1 MLIRQW
7 LQLIK
12 LLNNGNMKV
21 GFIFGLLLFLLVVP
35 LSAQQVKS
43 VIPYRMV
50 GGKMI
55 VDMSVNGQVRS
66 FIFDTGGQMALT
78 GELCNELNIP
88 VVDSVKI
95 TDVNGKE
102 VGLPRVVVSSLLTLD
117 GQINFS
123 GVPAMKLAT
132 PSPFECFHADGLI
145 GSDLLKDLIVEI
157 DSKAKTITVTSAE
170 MASNVSLRKMLPF
183 SGKGFMPIITLQAG
197 AGNSLIA
204 LFDTGCPSFLSLKD
218 TDYENLR
225 SGRAFQ
231 VMSEGVGGGSIGV
244 GGMTESELSYRVEF
258 PLLSVGPTK
267 FKQVTAETSTP
278 PYTLLGVKLLEYGKV
293 TIDYPRRRWYF
304 EAYEQEFDL
313 AGKYYNVNLQVKDGD
328 LVVATV
334 WSAMKGVVEVG
345 DKVLKINGKP
355 VGKYDF
361 CESIISGI
369 PELKAKKKTKL
380 TIQTKQGEKAYVE
393 YEIQGVS
400 LWYFHA
406 CFYVWLCSAT
416 TGKTSL

>member
-1 MLIRQW
+1 MRMRL
-7 LQLIK
+7 
-12 LLNNGNMKV
+12 
-21 GFIFGLLLFLLVVP
+21 IFGLLLFLIVVP

-55 VDMSVNGQVRS
+55 VDMTINGQVRS

-78 GELCNELNIP
+78 GELCEELNIP
-88 VVDSVKI
+88 VVDSVKV

-102 VGLPRVVVSSLLTLD
+102 VGLPRVVVSSLMTPD
-117 GQINFS
+117 ERINFS
-123 GVPAMKLAT
+123 GVPAMKLST

-145 GSDLLKDLIVEI
+145 GSDLFKDLIVEI
-157 DSKAKTITVTSAE
+157 DGKAKTITVTSAE
-170 MASNVSLRKMLPF
+170 KSSTVSLRKMLPF

-197 AGNSLIA
+197 AGNSLVA
-204 LFDTGCPSFLSLKD
+204 LFDTGCPSFLSLKN

-225 SGRAFQ
+225 SSGAFQ
-231 VMSEGVGGGSIGV
+231 VMSEGVGGESIGV
-244 GGMTESELSYRVEF
+244 GGMTEAETSYRIEF

-267 FKQVTAETSTP
+267 FKQVIAETATP

-304 EAYEQEFDL
+304 EAYEQEFDMTS
-313 AGKYYNVNLQVKDGD
+313 KHYNVNLQVKDGD

-345 DKVLKINGKP
+345 DKVVKINGKP
-355 VGKYDF
+355 TGKYDF

-369 PELKAKKKTKL
+369 PELKAKKTKL
-380 TIQTKQGEKAYVE
+380 TILTKDGEKVIVYQKE
-393 YEIQGVS
+393 
-400 LWYFHA
+400 
-406 CFYVWLCSAT
+406 
-416 TGKTSL
+416 

>member
-1 MLIRQW
+1 MRMRL
-7 LQLIK
+7 
-12 LLNNGNMKV
+12 
-21 GFIFGLLLFLLVVP
+21 IFGLLLFLIVVP

-55 VDMSVNGQVRS
+55 VDMTINGQIRS

-78 GELCNELNIP
+78 GELCEELNIS
-88 VVDSVKI
+88 VVDSVKV

-102 VGLPRVVVSSLLTLD
+102 VGLPRVVVSSLMTPD
-117 GQINFS
+117 ERINFS
-123 GVPAMKLAT
+123 GVPAMKLST

-145 GSDLLKDLIVEI
+145 GSDLFKDLIVEI
-157 DSKAKTITVTSAE
+157 DGKAKTITVTSAE
-170 MASNVSLRKMLPF
+170 KSSAVSLRKML

-197 AGNSLIA
+197 AGNSLVV
-204 LFDTGCPSFLSLKD
+204 LFDTGCPSFLSLKN

-225 SGRAFQ
+225 SSGAFQ

-244 GGMTESELSYRVEF
+244 GGMTEAETSYRIEF

-267 FKQVTAETSTP
+267 FKQVIAETATP

-304 EAYEQEFDL
+304 EAYEQEFDMTS
-313 AGKYYNVNLQVKDGD
+313 KHYNVNLQVKDGD

-345 DKVLKINGKP
+345 DKVVKINGKP
-355 VGKYDF
+355 TGKYDF

-380 TIQTKQGEKAYVE
+380 TILTKDGEKVIVYQKE
-393 YEIQGVS
+393 
-400 LWYFHA
+400 
-406 CFYVWLCSAT
+406 
-416 TGKTSL
+416 

>member
-1 MLIRQW
+1 MRMRL
-7 LQLIK
+7 
-12 LLNNGNMKV
+12 
-21 GFIFGLLLFLLVVP
+21 IFGLLLFLIVVP

-55 VDMSVNGQVRS
+55 VDMTINGQIRS

-78 GELCNELNIP
+78 GELCEELNIS
-88 VVDSVKI
+88 VVDSVKV

-102 VGLPRVVVSSLLTLD
+102 VGLPRVVVSSLMTPD
-117 GQINFS
+117 ERINFS
-123 GVPAMKLAT
+123 GVPAMKLST
-132 PSPFECFHADGLI
+132 PSPFECFHADVLI
-145 GSDLLKDLIVEI
+145 GSDLFKDLIVEI
-157 DSKAKTITVTSAE
+157 DGKAKTITVTSAE
-170 MASNVSLRKMLPF
+170 KSSAVSLRKMLPF

-197 AGNSLIA
+197 AGNSLVV
-204 LFDTGCPSFLSLKD
+204 LFDTGCPSFLSLKN

-225 SGRAFQ
+225 SSGAFQ

-244 GGMTESELSYRVEF
+244 GGMTEAETSYRIEF

-267 FKQVTAETSTP
+267 FKQVIAETATP

-304 EAYEQEFDL
+304 EAYEQEFDMTS
-313 AGKYYNVNLQVKDGD
+313 KHYNVNLQVKDGD

-345 DKVLKINGKP
+345 DKVVKINGKP
-355 VGKYDF
+355 TGKYDF

-380 TIQTKQGEKAYVE
+380 TILTKDGEKVIVYQKE
-393 YEIQGVS
+393 
-400 LWYFHA
+400 
-406 CFYVWLCSAT
+406 
-416 TGKTSL
+416 

>member
-1 MLIRQW
+1 
-7 LQLIK
+7 
-12 LLNNGNMKV
+12 
-21 GFIFGLLLFLLVVP
+21 
-35 LSAQQVKS
+35 
-43 VIPYRMV
+43 
-50 GGKMI
+50 
-55 VDMSVNGQVRS
+55 
-66 FIFDTGGQMALT
+66 MALT

-170 MASNVSLRKMLPF
+170 KASNVSLRKMLPF

-361 CESIISGI
+361 CESVISGI

-380 TIQTKQGEKAYVE
+380 TIQTKQGEKVIVYQKE
-393 YEIQGVS
+393 
-400 LWYFHA
+400 
-406 CFYVWLCSAT
+406 
-416 TGKTSL
+416 